1 MGNVNKLYIENE
13 KFAIRTA
20 IGFYN
25 KLMGLA
31 ATYQYDLDDFIQMAR
46 IGLWLASIKYNP
58 DSEAEFQ
65 TFAYACIKREIVRP
79 FRTTK
84 RRNGTKLDTLK
95 KPIYHTSLF
104 ELIQNEHNGRTIEH
118 IDLVSDIHRFEDEV
132 EARVIIDDI
141 LSRLDDKSRY
151 LIRQAYFKDRTFVSI
166 AEELNVTRGTIS
178 RWFSEIYTKARKIL
192 SA

>member
-58 DSEAEFQ
+58 DSEVEFQ

-84 RRNGTKLDTLK
+84 RRNSTKLDTLK

-104 ELIQNEHNGRTIEH
+104 ELIQNEHNGGTTEH
-118 IDLVSDIHRFEDEV
+118 IDLVSDIHRFEDKV

-141 LSRLDDKSRY
+141 LSHLDDKSRY
-151 LIRQAYFKDRTFVSI
+151 LIQQAYFKDRTFASI

-178 RWFSEIYTKARKIL
+178 RWFSEIYAKARKIL
-192 SA
+192 ST